1 MKFKPLKLIFTLLG
15 FAMLIGLA
23 SFMWYVLNH
32 PELSGPLPSETVKM
46 LLAAYIT
53 VMFAMFGLGIFVQ
66 K

>member
-1 MKFKPLKLIFTLLG
+1 MRIKYLFIVIG

-23 SFMWYVLNH
+23 SFMWYGLNH

-53 VMFAMFGLGIFVQ
+53 VMFAMFGIGIFVR

>member
-1 MKFKPLKLIFTLLG
+1 MRIKYLFIVIG

-23 SFMWYVLNH
+23 SFMWYGLNH
-32 PELSGPLPSETVKM
+32 PTVSGPLPSETVKM

-53 VMFAMFGLGIFVQ
+53 VMFAMFGIGIFVR